1 MPWRLRAV
9 PCPHVQGRHPQPG
22 AAHGADSRTVW
33 RARPPEALG
42 RRPRPQ
48 QATSGLPAQNPSSWL
63 GCLLGGGRATLGSA
77 QLASHRSP
85 GHIHFLLKRIWLEN
99 GTFHTGVFQLRAG
112 GRCRLDSSWDFRAS
126 CCILGQL
133 TVSGLGTENVC
144 IHTTLARAIHTA
156 TTFLKTGP
164 RKGEVQLWG
173 GGRRQTPRAT
183 CTSPHAWRLWSQWRH
198 HSQPPGPGSGTES
211 WLSGLGERET
221 RNGCHYQKEEAEA
234 TAVMTSPARGTWA
247 PRTPLSFI
255 PVLRSVGVTQRGGM
269 AMAAQERPEEPRRQK
284 RWCHL
289 RNQSRPHLQGTCK
302 RGNDSIGEPSRSEK
316 PD

>member
-63 GCLLGGGRATLGSA
+63 GCLLGGGPATLGSA
-77 QLASHRSP
+77 QLASHCSP

-133 TVSGLGTENVC
+133 IVSGLGTENVC

-164 RKGEVQLWG
+164 RKGEVQLRG
-173 GGRRQTPRAT
+173 GGRRSDAP
-183 CTSPHAWRLWSQWRH
+183 SHVH
-198 HSQPPGPGSGTES
+198 
-211 WLSGLGERET
+211 
-221 RNGCHYQKEEAEA
+221 
-234 TAVMTSPARGTWA
+234 VPARPA
-247 PRTPLSFI
+247 PLE
-255 PVLRSVGVTQRGGM
+255 PVAAPQSTSGARFWYRELAFRS
-269 AMAAQERPEEPRRQK
+269 RRA
-284 RWCHL
+284 RD
-289 RNQSRPHLQGTCK
+289 P
-302 RGNDSIGEPSRSEK
+302 
-316 PD
+316 